1 MIPEQIIRITADDG
15 EININSI
22 DPFID
27 NELVVHND
35 NQISVVRMSEP
46 QRITIDGNDIIT
58 GNLYITADQ
67 NVEVIHVIDKGPK
80 GDRGLKGDR
89 GDPGLNGAGEPFY
102 EIIQGELYESTA
114 SVSILNDFKVTGSAY
129 VTQNLITYGKLSVNS
144 TNPSSFFEVVSD
156 AGTTDLVSIR
166 SQSVDYFKINKQG
179 VVVLGDFSYTP
190 MPVLGGLYYDS
201 NNFYVGI

>member
-1 MIPEQIIRITADDG
+1 MIPDSQF
-15 EININSI
+15 N
-22 DPFID
+22 
-27 NELVVHND
+27 VVW
-35 NQISVVRMSEP
+35 VSEP

-67 NVEVIHVIDKGPK
+67 NVEVIHVVDHGPK
-80 GDRGLKGDR
+80 GDKGDTGER
-89 GDPGLNGAGEPFY
+89 GEPGVNGAGEPFY
-102 EIIQGELYESTA
+102 EIISGVLYQSTA
-114 SVSILNDFKVTGSAY
+114 SVSIYNDFKVTGSAY

-156 AGTTDLVSIR
+156 SGATNLVSIR
-166 SQSVDYFKINKQG
+166 SQSVDYFKINNQG
-179 VVVLGDFSYTP
+179 VAVLGDFSYTP